1 MATYDR
7 LSVSAGGGIMNDMKK
22 SDRQDDATL
31 CIGLGGTGKDALKK
45 LKKEVYRRL
54 KPDDPESPIPFY
66 GSIRFLLIDSDDA
79 DLGITQDI
87 SSIDKATEYFDI
99 SNNEIVKTFRSKEI
113 IAVRKELS
121 WLNHEHIGIQNAGHG
136 AGGIRQVGR
145 FLLIDK
151 AALFKAKLTA
161 LIQDAIQGVTGD
173 LNIHLFF
180 RSFRRHWQRH
190 LS

>member
-99 SNNEIVKTFRSKEI
+99 SNNCEDFS
-113 IAVRKELS
+113 
-121 WLNHEHIGIQNAGHG
+121 
-136 AGGIRQVGR
+136 
-145 FLLIDK
+145 
-151 AALFKAKLTA
+151 
-161 LIQDAIQGVTGD
+161 IQGDYCGAQGII
-173 LNIHLFF
+173 LAKP
-180 RSFRRHWQRH
+180 
-190 LS
+190 